1 MYGSNQMHRH
11 GIPIIFRC
19 INFAPLRV
27 VTLNA
32 NGLSWFEDEPIPSA
46 EEPYDIDSV
55 IETVMLESLN
65 KPHAVF
71 QDILFSIPKENLIEL
86 VNLARKKKSRF
97 QTLCNV
103 IK

>member
-1 MYGSNQMHRH
+1 M
-11 GIPIIFRC
+11 
-19 INFAPLRV
+19 
-27 VTLNA
+27 NA